1 MLSFRNVNLRRGPHL
16 LFENATFTLAAGW
29 KVGVT
34 GANGS
39 GKSSLF
45 QLLLGTLH
53 ADAGEVEVPA
63 GAVIAH
69 VAQEM
74 PASDRSALDF
84 IMDGDGELRR
94 LEQGLAAAEA
104 VDDGHGIAV
113 AHDRLAAVHGY
124 DAAHRAARLLH
135 GLGFGDDDHDRPV
148 GEFSGGWR
156 MRLNLGQ
163 ALMCRSDMLLLDEPT
178 NHLDLDA
185 VIWLERWLRVYPGTL
200 LLISHD
206 RDFLDALVDHV
217 VNIEQGAVRLYTGDY
232 SQFEHQRAARLAGQ
246 QSAYEKQQ
254 REMAHMHRFV
264 ERFRAKATK
273 ARQAQSRL
281 KALAR
286 METIAPAHVDD
297 PFSFSFRAPEHLPR
311 PLLVA
316 RDVAVGYDGVP
327 LLAGMDFQLSSGDK
341 VALVGANGAGKST
354 LVRFIAGDLKALTGE
369 CERSPRLNIG
379 YFTQHAMERLR
390 DDQSPAWHLAE
401 LEPGLSDQEVR
412 NYLGG
417 FGFAG
422 ERVFEPVAGFS
433 GGERA
438 RLILALIIIGRP
450 NLLLLDEPT
459 NHLDLDMRH
468 ALNVALQEFEGC
480 VVLVS
485 HDRHLLRTMADELW
499 WVKDGR
505 VAPFQGDLDDYQ
517 RAVLAGDGATTSEP
531 AVEEASQGKDR
542 RRRKA
547 AQRDRL
553 RPLRDTLTRAE
564 ARVSRLSGELTELE
578 AVLGDGG
585 LYEPERKDELKRLLA
600 EQGRLRGALAE
611 AEEQWLA
618 AGEALEGAEVHDD
631 P

>member
-1 MLSFRNVNLRRGPHL
+1 MLSFRNVNLRRGPRL
-16 LFENATFTLAAGW
+16 LFEDASFTLAAGW

-53 ADAGEVEVPA
+53 ADAGEVEMPA
-63 GAVIAH
+63 GAVVAH

-74 PASDRSALDF
+74 SATDRSALDF

-94 LEQGLAAAEA
+94 LEQELAAAEA
-104 VDDGHGIAV
+104 ADDGHGIAV
-113 AHDRLAAVHGY
+113 AHDRLAAIHGY
-124 DAAHRAARLLH
+124 DAHHRAARLLH
-135 GLGFGDDDHDRPV
+135 GLGFGDGDHGRPV
-148 GEFSGGWR
+148 AEFSGGWR

-163 ALMCRSDMLLLDEPT
+163 ALMCRSDLLLLDEPT

-185 VIWLERWLRVYPGTL
+185 VIWLERWLRAYPGML

-217 VNIEQGAVRLYTGDY
+217 VNIEQGMVRLYTGDY

-254 REMAHMHRFV
+254 REVEHMRRFV

-286 METIAPAHVDD
+286 METIAPAHVDA
-297 PFSFSFRAPEHLPR
+297 PFDFHFRAPEHLPR

-327 LLAGMDFQLSSGDK
+327 LLAAMDFQLSSGDK

-354 LVRFIAGDLKALTGE
+354 LVRFIAGDLPALAGE
-369 CERSPRLNIG
+369 AERSPRLNIG

-390 DDQSPAWHLAE
+390 DDQSPAWHLTE
-401 LEPGLSDQEVR
+401 LEPGLSDQETR

-422 ERVFEPVAGFS
+422 DRVFEPVAGFS

-485 HDRHLLRTMADELW
+485 HDRHLLRSMADELW
-499 WVKDGR
+499 WVRGGR
-505 VAPFQGDLDDYQ
+505 VTPFQGDLDDYQ
-517 RAVLAGDGATTSEP
+517 RAVLAGEGEP
-531 AVEEASQGKDR
+531 VAEGTGQEPPAGKDR

-547 AQRDRL
+547 AERGRL
-553 RPLRDTLTRAE
+553 RPLRDALAEAE
-564 ARVSRLSGELTELE
+564 ARVSRLSGELTEVE
-578 AVLGDGG
+578 AMLADGG
-585 LYEPERKDELKRLLA
+585 LYEPARKDELKRLVA
-600 EQGRLRGALAE
+600 EQGRLRAALAE
-611 AEEQWLA
+611 AEEHWLV
-618 AGEALEGAEVHDD
+618 AGEALEGAESADE

>member
-1 MLSFRNVNLRRGPHL
+1 MLQLSDVALRRGPRL
-16 LFENATFTLAAGW
+16 LFEHASAQIHPGQN
-29 KVGVT
+29 VGVT
-34 GANGS
+34 GANGT
-39 GKSSLF
+39 GKTSL
-45 QLLLGTLH
+45 LRMILGEL
-53 ADAGEVEVPA
+53 APDAGECRLPPDWVV
-63 GAVIAH
+63 AH
-69 VAQEM
+69 VDQATPSDTR
-74 PASDRSALDF
+74 PAIEYVL
-84 IMDGDGELRR
+84 DGDADLRAI
-94 LEQGLAAAEA
+94 EADLADAEA
-104 VDDGHGIAV
+104 AGDGTAIAK
-113 AHDRLAAVHGY
+113 AHARIESADGY
-124 DAAHRAARLLH
+124 TARSRASRLLH
-135 GLGFGDDDHDRPV
+135 GLGFLPGQEERPV
-148 GEFSGGWR
+148 DTFSGGWR
-156 MRLNLGQ
+156 MRLNLAQ
-163 ALMCRSDMLLLDEPT
+163 ALMCRSDLLLLDEPT

-185 VIWLERWLRVYPGTL
+185 VIWLERWLRAYPGML

-217 VNIEQGAVRLYTGDY
+217 INIEQGAVRLYTGDY

-254 REMAHMHRFV
+254 REVEHMRRFV

-286 METIAPAHVDD
+286 MEAIAPAHVDA
-297 PFSFSFRAPEHLPR
+297 PFDFSFRAPEHLPR

-316 RDVAVGYDGVP
+316 REVAVGYDGVP
-327 LLAGMDFQLSSGDK
+327 LLSAMDFQLSSGDK

-354 LVRFIAGDLKALTGE
+354 LVRFIAGDLDALAGE
-369 CERSPRLNIG
+369 AERSPRLNIG

-390 DDQSPAWHLAE
+390 DDQSPAWHLME
-401 LEPGLSDQEVR
+401 LEPGLSDQEAR

-422 ERVFEPVAGFS
+422 DRVFEPVAGFS

-485 HDRHLLRTMADELW
+485 HDRHLLRSMADELW
-499 WVKDGR
+499 WVRGGR

-517 RAVLAGDGATTSEP
+517 RAVLAGEGEP
-531 AVEEASQGKDR
+531 GPQAGGEESTPGKDR

-547 AQRDRL
+547 AQRGRL
-553 RPLRDTLTRAE
+553 RPLRDTLAAAE
-564 ARVSRLSGELTELE
+564 ARVSRLSGELTEVE
-578 AVLGDGG
+578 AVWADAA
-585 LYEPERKDELKRLLA
+585 LYEPGRKDELKRLLA
-600 EQGRLRGALAE
+600 EQGRLRAALAE
-611 AEEQWLA
+611 AEEHWLA
-618 AGEALEGAEVHDD
+618 AGEALESAESHDD